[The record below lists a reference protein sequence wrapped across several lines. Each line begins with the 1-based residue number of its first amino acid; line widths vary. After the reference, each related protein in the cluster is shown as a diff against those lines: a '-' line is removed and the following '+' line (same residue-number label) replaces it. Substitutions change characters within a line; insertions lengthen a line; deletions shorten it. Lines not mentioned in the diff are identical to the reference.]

1 MFSTQTEPE
10 ALSRLRLTKKYKSEE
25 QLMAKSQDPA
35 SAKLMKELTLWQVTC
50 TKTLLTRKFGPSQ
63 RV

>member
-10 ALSRLRLTKKYKSEE
+10 ALARLRLTKKYESEKR
-25 QLMAKSQDPA
+25 LMAKAQDSA
-35 SAKLMKELTLWQVTC
+35 SAKLMKELSLWQVTC
-50 TKTLLTRKFGPSQ
+50 TKMLLTRKFGPSQ

>member
-10 ALSRLRLTKKYKSEE
+10 ALSRLRLTKKYESEKH
-25 QLMAKSQDPA
+25 LMAKSQDPA
-35 SAKLMKELTLWQVTC
+35 SAKLMKELSLWQVTC
-50 TKTLLTRKFGPSQ
+50 TKMLLIRMFGPSQ